1 MKVKKPLLISL
12 VIFHDNLNSSQSII
26 PFKVTPLYNN
36 TWSLKFPFPRMHF
49 IYQITSFRELSS
61 ALHCIMDKVTQHND
75 RREGEIKISINQ
87 SL

>member
-1 MKVKKPLLISL
+1 
-12 VIFHDNLNSSQSII
+12 
-26 PFKVTPLYNN
+26 
-36 TWSLKFPFPRMHF
+36 MHF